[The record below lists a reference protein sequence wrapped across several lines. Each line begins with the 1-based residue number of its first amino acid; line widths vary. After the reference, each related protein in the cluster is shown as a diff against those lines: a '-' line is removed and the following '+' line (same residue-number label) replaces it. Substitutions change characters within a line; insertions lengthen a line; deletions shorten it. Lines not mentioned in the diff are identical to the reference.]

1 MYEASAGVEILNAA
15 GDLDGVAALLEYVAQ
30 AAEYGTHGEGL
41 LGDPD
46 QEVGHQ
52 QRHVLQIGQYGK
64 RQLAH
69 LLFLCLYYYYFVL
82 FVLFIIYFIIS

>member
-1 MYEASAGVEILNAA
+1 MYEASAGVEVLDAT

-30 AAEYGTHGEGL
+30 AAKDGAHGEGL
-41 LGDPD
+41 LRNSD

-69 LLFLCLYYYYFVL
+69 FLFL
-82 FVLFIIYFIIS
+82 